1 MSKKPQY
8 DPAEIRFPDQHIVE
22 SPLVPEM
29 ERSYIEYAMS
39 VIVGRALPDVR
50 DGLKPVHRRILYA
63 MYEDNLTSDKPFK
76 KSATCVGDV
85 LGRYHPHGDAS
96 VYDALVRLAQDFSM
110 RYTLVDGHGN
120 FGSVDG
126 DPPAAYRYTEARL
139 SKISNEMLRDIEKD
153 TVDWDPNFDES
164 RKEPRV
170 LPCRFPNLLVNG
182 SSGIAVGM
190 ATNIP
195 PHNLREVIGAC
206 ICVLD
211 DPNATLSDLMEHV
224 KGPDF
229 PTKGI
234 IMGRS
239 GIRAAYATG
248 RGRLMVRARH
258 EFEEFGNGRTR
269 IIFTELPYQVNK
281 RMLIKAIAD
290 QVEDKR
296 IEGISDIRDE
306 SDRNGMRM
314 VIELKRDANPQVVLN
329 RLFAQTQLQTTF
341 AINMLAL
348 VENQRQPKILS
359 LRHIIDEYLK
369 FQEEIIVRRTRYDLK
384 KAEERAHLLEGL
396 LIAQDNIDEV
406 IHIIR
411 SSYDN
416 AKENLMTRFG
426 LDDVQAQAILDMRLK
441 ALQGLDREKL
451 QTEYKELEEKI
462 AYFLRILND
471 ENLVKSILKEELT
484 AIADKYGDDRK
495 TEIQDVED
503 ELDIEDL
510 IEEEQCVFTLTENGY
525 IKRTPVSEYAAQSKG
540 GMGKKGITTRE
551 EDTVVDVFTAS
562 THDYILFFTDTGKV
576 YRKKGYQIPESG
588 KTAKGT
594 NIVNILQVETGER
607 VQAMLHFREQS
618 EDELYL
624 FMTTRNGTVKR
635 LEVSALKNLR
645 NNGIRALTLDEGDEL
660 ISVVETRGH
669 DRMLIATHDGQ
680 AVCFDETDVR
690 AMGRIAVGVRGIRLR
705 DGDYVVGAARA
716 DADKTVLSITERGF
730 GKRTPVEEYRITN
743 RGGLGIRNYMVTEK
757 TGPIVGIKVV
767 DGTEDLLLVTAA
779 GILIRT
785 PVENIRVAGRAT
797 QGVIVMRF
805 KEEGDR
811 VISLALAT
819 RRRLTRRRRRY
830 EQRAAGSHGAPDP
843 LAVLYQDAVPQR
855 GSQDAVRVQQGGV

>member
-8 DPAEIRFPDQHIVE
+8 DPEEIRYPDQHIVE

-29 ERSYIEYAMS
+29 ENSYIEYAMS

-110 RYTLVDGHGN
+110 RYMLVDGHGN

-211 DPNATLSDLMEHV
+211 NPDATLGDLMEHV

-258 EFEEFGNGRTR
+258 EFEEFGSGRTR
-269 IIFTELPYQVNK
+269 IIITELPYQVNK

-296 IEGISDIRDE
+296 LEGISDIRDE
-306 SDRNGMRM
+306 SDRNGMRI

-369 FQEEIIVRRTRYDLK
+369 FQEEIIIRRTRFDLK
-384 KAEERAHLLEGL
+384 KAQERAHLLEGL

-406 IHIIR
+406 IKIIR

-416 AKENLMTRFG
+416 AKENLMQRFG

-462 AYFLRILND
+462 AYFLRILSD
-471 ENLVKSILKEELT
+471 EGLVKSILKEELT
-484 AIADKYGDDRK
+484 AIADKFGDDRK

-588 KTAKGT
+588 KAAKGV
-594 NIVNILQVETGER
+594 NIVNIIQVETGER
-607 VQAMLHFREQS
+607 VQAMLHFRETGD
-618 EDELYL
+618 EELYL

-660 ISVVETRGH
+660 ISVTETRGH

-690 AMGRIAVGVRGIRLR
+690 AMGRTAVGVRGIRLR
-705 DGDYVVGAARA
+705 EGDYVIGAARA
-716 DADKTVLSITERGF
+716 DADKTVLSITENGY
-730 GKRTPVEEYRITN
+730 GKRTPIEEYRITN
-743 RGGLGIRNYMVTEK
+743 RGGMGIRNYMVTDK
-757 TGPIVGIKVV
+757 TGPVVGMKVV

-811 VISLALAT
+811 VISLALADPEEK
-819 RRRLTRRRRRY
+819 
-830 EQRAAGSHGAPDP
+830 EQPAPEEAP
-843 LAVLYQDAVPQR
+843 L
-855 GSQDAVRVQQGGV
+855 

>member
-8 DPAEIRFPDQHIVE
+8 DPEEIRFPDQHIVE

-29 ERSYIEYAMS
+29 ENSYIEYAMS

-110 RYTLVDGHGN
+110 RYMLVDGHGN

-211 DPNATLSDLMEHV
+211 NPDATLSDLMEHV

-258 EFEEFGNGRTR
+258 EFEEFNNGRTR
-269 IIFTELPYQVNK
+269 IIITELPYQVNK

-296 IEGISDIRDE
+296 LEGISDIRDE

-369 FQEEIIVRRTRYDLK
+369 FQEEIIIRRTRFDLK
-384 KAEERAHLLEGL
+384 KAQERAHLLEGL

-406 IHIIR
+406 IKIIH

-416 AKENLMTRFG
+416 AKENLMKRFG

-462 AYFLRILND
+462 AYFLRILSD
-471 ENLVKSILKEELT
+471 EGLVKSILKEELT
-484 AIADKYGDDRK
+484 AIADKFGDDRK

-588 KTAKGT
+588 KAAKGV
-594 NIVNILQVETGER
+594 NIVNIIQVETGER
-607 VQAMLHFREQS
+607 VQAMLHFRETGD
-618 EDELYL
+618 EELYL

-645 NNGIRALTLDEGDEL
+645 NNGIRALTLDEGDQL
-660 ISVVETRGH
+660 ISVTETRGH

-690 AMGRIAVGVRGIRLR
+690 AMGRTAVGVRGIRLR
-705 DGDYVVGAARA
+705 EGDYVIGAARA
-716 DADKTVLSITERGF
+716 DAGKTVLSITENGY
-730 GKRTPVEEYRITN
+730 GKRTPIEEYRITN
-743 RGGLGIRNYMVTEK
+743 RGGMGIRNYMVTDK
-757 TGPIVGIKVV
+757 TGPVVGMKVV

-811 VISLALAT
+811 VISLALADPEEK
-819 RRRLTRRRRRY
+819 
-830 EQRAAGSHGAPDP
+830 EQPASEEAP
-843 LAVLYQDAVPQR
+843 L
-855 GSQDAVRVQQGGV
+855 

>member
-8 DPAEIRFPDQHIVE
+8 DPEEIRYPDQHIVE

-29 ERSYIEYAMS
+29 ENSYIEYAMS

-110 RYTLVDGHGN
+110 RYMLVDGHGN

-211 DPNATLSDLMEHV
+211 NPDATLGDLMEHV

-258 EFEEFGNGRTR
+258 EFEEFGSGRTR
-269 IIFTELPYQVNK
+269 IIITELPYQVNK

-296 IEGISDIRDE
+296 LEGISDIRDE
-306 SDRNGMRM
+306 SDRNGMRI

-369 FQEEIIVRRTRYDLK
+369 FQEEIIIRRTRFDLK
-384 KAEERAHLLEGL
+384 KAQERAHLLEGL

-406 IHIIR
+406 IKIIR

-416 AKENLMTRFG
+416 AKENLMQRFG

-462 AYFLRILND
+462 AYFLRILSD
-471 ENLVKSILKEELT
+471 EGLVKSILKEELT
-484 AIADKYGDDRK
+484 AIADKFGDERR

-503 ELDIEDL
+503 EIDIEDL

-588 KTAKGT
+588 KAAKGV
-594 NIVNILQVETGER
+594 NIVNIIQVETGER
-607 VQAMLHFREQS
+607 VQAMLHFRETGD
-618 EDELYL
+618 EELYL

-645 NNGIRALTLDEGDEL
+645 NNGIRALTLDEGDQL
-660 ISVVETRGH
+660 ISVTETRGH
-669 DRMLIATHDGQ
+669 DRVLIATHDGQ

-690 AMGRIAVGVRGIRLR
+690 AMGRTAVGVRGIRLR
-705 DGDYVVGAARA
+705 EGDYVIGAARA
-716 DADKTVLSITERGF
+716 DADKTVLSITENGY
-730 GKRTPVEEYRITN
+730 GKRTPIEEYRITN
-743 RGGLGIRNYMVTEK
+743 RGGMGIRNYMVTDK
-757 TGPIVGIKVV
+757 TGPVVGMKVV

-811 VISLALAT
+811 VISLALADPEEK
-819 RRRLTRRRRRY
+819 
-830 EQRAAGSHGAPDP
+830 EQPAPEEAP
-843 LAVLYQDAVPQR
+843 L
-855 GSQDAVRVQQGGV
+855 

>member
-8 DPAEIRFPDQHIVE
+8 DPEEIRFPDQHIVE

-29 ERSYIEYAMS
+29 ENSYIEYAMS

-110 RYTLVDGHGN
+110 RYMLVDGHGN

-211 DPNATLSDLMEHV
+211 NPDATLSDLMEHV

-258 EFEEFGNGRTR
+258 EFEEFNNGRTR
-269 IIFTELPYQVNK
+269 IIITELPYQVNK

-296 IEGISDIRDE
+296 LEGISDIRDE

-369 FQEEIIVRRTRYDLK
+369 FQEEIIIRRTRFDLK
-384 KAEERAHLLEGL
+384 KAQERAHLLEGL

-406 IHIIR
+406 IKIIR

-416 AKENLMTRFG
+416 AKENLMQRFG

-462 AYFLRILND
+462 AYFLRILSD
-471 ENLVKSILKEELT
+471 EGLVKSILKEELT
-484 AIADKYGDDRK
+484 AIADKFGDDRK

-588 KTAKGT
+588 KAAKGV
-594 NIVNILQVETGER
+594 NIVNIIQVETGER
-607 VQAMLHFREQS
+607 VQAMLHFRETGD
-618 EDELYL
+618 EELYL

-660 ISVVETRGH
+660 ISVTETRGH

-690 AMGRIAVGVRGIRLR
+690 AMGRTAVGVRGIRLR
-705 DGDYVVGAARA
+705 EGDYVIGAARA
-716 DADKTVLSITERGF
+716 DADKTVLSITENGY
-730 GKRTPVEEYRITN
+730 GKRTPIEEYRITN
-743 RGGLGIRNYMVTEK
+743 RGGMGIRNYMVTDK
-757 TGPIVGIKVV
+757 TGPVVGMKVV

-811 VISLALAT
+811 VISLALADPEEK
-819 RRRLTRRRRRY
+819 
-830 EQRAAGSHGAPDP
+830 EQPAPEEAP
-843 LAVLYQDAVPQR
+843 L
-855 GSQDAVRVQQGGV
+855 

>member
-8 DPAEIRFPDQHIVE
+8 DPEEIRYPDQHIVE

-29 ERSYIEYAMS
+29 ENSYIEYAMS

-63 MYEDNLTSDKPFK
+63 MYEDNLTSDRPFK

-96 VYDALVRLAQDFSM
+96 VDDALVRLAQDFSM
-110 RYTLVDGHGN
+110 RYMLVDGHGN

-211 DPNATLSDLMEHV
+211 NPDATLSDLMEHV

-229 PTKGI
+229 PTRGI

-258 EFEEFGNGRTR
+258 EFEEFNNGRTR
-269 IIFTELPYQVNK
+269 IVITELPYQVNK

-296 IEGISDIRDE
+296 LEGISDIRDE

-314 VIELKRDANPQVVLN
+314 VIELKRDANAQVVLN

-369 FQEEIIVRRTRYDLK
+369 FQEEIIVRRTRFDLK
-384 KAEERAHLLEGL
+384 KAQERAHLLEGL
-396 LIAQDNIDEV
+396 LVAQDNIDEV
-406 IHIIR
+406 IRIIR

-416 AKENLMTRFG
+416 AKENLMSRFG
-426 LDDVQAQAILDMRLK
+426 LDDVQAQAILDMQLK
-441 ALQGLDREKL
+441 RLQGLDREKL

-462 AYFLRILND
+462 AYFLRVLSD
-471 ENLVKSILKEELT
+471 EGLVKSILKEELT
-484 AIADKYGDDRK
+484 AIADKFGDDRK

-540 GMGKKGITTRE
+540 GMGKKGITTRD

-588 KTAKGT
+588 KAAKGV
-594 NIVNILQVETGER
+594 NIVNIIQVETGER
-607 VQAMLHFREQS
+607 VQAMLHFRETGD
-618 EDELYL
+618 EELYL
-624 FMTTRNGTVKR
+624 FMTTRDGTVKR

-645 NNGIRALTLDEGDEL
+645 NNGIRALTLDEGDQL

-669 DRMLIATHDGQ
+669 DRVLIATHDGQ

-690 AMGRIAVGVRGIRLR
+690 AMGRVAVGVRGIRLR
-705 DGDYVVGAARA
+705 EGDYVIGAARA
-716 DADKTVLSITERGF
+716 DQGKTVLSITENGY
-730 GKRTPVEEYRITN
+730 GKRTPIEEYRVTG
-743 RGGLGIRNYMVTEK
+743 RGGLGVKNYMVTDK
-757 TGPIVGIKVV
+757 TGDVVGMKVV

-811 VISLALAT
+811 VISLALA
-819 RRRLTRRRRRY
+819 
-830 EQRAAGSHGAPDP
+830 DP
-843 LAVLYQDAVPQR
+843 EEKQPEPEEASL
-855 GSQDAVRVQQGGV
+855 

>member
-8 DPAEIRFPDQHIVE
+8 DPEEIRYPDQHIVE

-29 ERSYIEYAMS
+29 ENSYIEYAMS

-63 MYEDNLTSDKPFK
+63 MYEDNLTSDRPFK

-110 RYTLVDGHGN
+110 RYMLVDGHGN

-211 DPNATLSDLMEHV
+211 NPDATLSDLMEHV

-229 PTKGI
+229 PTRGI

-248 RGRLMVRARH
+248 RGRLVVRARH
-258 EFEEFGNGRTR
+258 EFEEFNNGRTR
-269 IIFTELPYQVNK
+269 IVITELPYQVNK

-296 IEGISDIRDE
+296 LEGISDIRDE

-369 FQEEIIVRRTRYDLK
+369 FQEEIIVRRTRFDLK
-384 KAEERAHLLEGL
+384 KAQERAHLLEGL
-396 LIAQDNIDEV
+396 LVAQDNIDEV
-406 IHIIR
+406 IRIIR

-416 AKENLMTRFG
+416 AKENLMSRFG
-426 LDDVQAQAILDMRLK
+426 LDDVQAQAILDMQLK
-441 ALQGLDREKL
+441 RLQGLDREKL

-462 AYFLRILND
+462 AYFLRVLSD
-471 ENLVKSILKEELT
+471 EGLVKSILKEELT
-484 AIADKYGDDRK
+484 AIADKFGDDRK

-510 IEEEQCVFTLTENGY
+510 LEEEQCVFTLTENGY

-540 GMGKKGITTRE
+540 GMGKKGITTRD

-588 KTAKGT
+588 KAAKGV
-594 NIVNILQVETGER
+594 NIVNIIQVETGER
-607 VQAMLHFREQS
+607 VQAMLHFRETGD
-618 EDELYL
+618 EELYL
-624 FMTTRNGTVKR
+624 FMTTRDGTVKR

-645 NNGIRALTLDEGDEL
+645 NNGIRALTLDEGDQL

-669 DRMLIATHDGQ
+669 DRVLIATHDGQ

-690 AMGRIAVGVRGIRLR
+690 AMGRVAVGVRGIRLR
-705 DGDYVVGAARA
+705 EGDYVIGAARA
-716 DADKTVLSITERGF
+716 DEGKTVLSITENGY
-730 GKRTPVEEYRITN
+730 GKRTPIEEYRVTG
-743 RGGLGIRNYMVTEK
+743 RGGLGVKNYMVTDK
-757 TGPIVGIKVV
+757 TGDVVGMKVV
-767 DGTEDLLLVTAA
+767 DDTEDLLLVTAA

-811 VISLALAT
+811 VISLALA
-819 RRRLTRRRRRY
+819 
-830 EQRAAGSHGAPDP
+830 DP
-843 LAVLYQDAVPQR
+843 EEKQPEPEEASL
-855 GSQDAVRVQQGGV
+855 

>member
-8 DPAEIRFPDQHIVE
+8 DPEEIRYPQQHIVE

-29 ERSYIEYAMS
+29 EKSYIEYAMS

-63 MYEDNLTSDKPFK
+63 MYEDNLTSDRPFK

-110 RYTLVDGHGN
+110 RYMLVDGHGN

-126 DPPAAYRYTEARL
+126 DPAAAYRYTEARL

-164 RKEPRV
+164 RREPRV
-170 LPCRFPNLLVNG
+170 LPARFPNLLVNG

-211 DPNATLSDLMEHV
+211 DPNATLGDLMEHI

-248 RGRLMVRARH
+248 RGRLVVRARH
-258 EFEEFGNGRTR
+258 EFEEFGKDRTR
-269 IIFTELPYQVNK
+269 IVITELPYQVNK
-281 RMLIKAIAD
+281 RMLIKNIAE

-296 IEGISDIRDE
+296 LEGISDIRDE
-306 SDRNGMRM
+306 SDRNGMRI
-314 VIELKRDANPQVVLN
+314 VIELKRDANSQVVLN
-329 RLFAQTQLQTTF
+329 RLFAQSQLQTTF

-348 VENQRQPKILS
+348 VDNQRQPKILS
-359 LRHIIDEYLK
+359 LRHIIDEYLT
-369 FQEEIIVRRTRYDLK
+369 FQEEIIIRRTKFDLN
-384 KAEERAHLLEGL
+384 KALERAHLLEGL

-406 IHIIR
+406 IKIIR
-411 SSYDN
+411 ESYDD
-416 AKENLMTRFG
+416 ARENLMRRFG
-426 LDDVQAQAILDMRLK
+426 LDQVQAQAILDMRLK

-451 QTEYKELEEKI
+451 QKEYDDLEEKI
-462 AYFLRILND
+462 AYFRRVLSD
-471 ENLVKSILKEELT
+471 DALVRQILKEELS
-484 AIADKYGDDRK
+484 ALAEKFGDERK

-503 ELDIEDL
+503 EIDIEDL
-510 IEEEQCVFTLTENGY
+510 IEEEQCVFTLTKAGY

-540 GMGKKGITTRE
+540 GMGKKGMSTRE
-551 EDTVVDVFTAS
+551 EDEVVSVFTAS

-588 KTAKGT
+588 KTAKGI
-594 NIVNILQVETGER
+594 NMVNIIQVETGEK
-607 VQAMLHFREQS
+607 VQAMLHFRETG
-618 EDELYL
+618 DEQLYL

-635 LEVSALKNLR
+635 LAVEQLKNIR
-645 NNGIRALTLDEGDEL
+645 QSGIRALTLDEGDQL
-660 ISVVETRGH
+660 ISAKETDGNQ
-669 DRMLIATHDGQ
+669 DILIATHDGQ
-680 AVCFDETDVR
+680 AVRFHETDVR
-690 AMGRIAVGVRGIRLR
+690 PMGRTAVGVRGIRLR
-705 DGDYVVGAARA
+705 EGDYVVGASKAEPG
-716 DADKTVLSITERGF
+716 KTVLSITEKGY
-730 GKRTPVEEYRITN
+730 GKRTPVEEYRITS

-767 DGTEDLLLVTAA
+767 DGSEDLLLVTES

-785 PVENIRVAGRAT
+785 PVQNIRTAGRAT

-805 KEEGDR
+805 KTEGDR
-811 VISLALAT
+811 VISMALADPE
-819 RRRLTRRRRRY
+819 
-830 EQRAAGSHGAPDP
+830 EQAAPAEE
-843 LAVLYQDAVPQR
+843 
-855 GSQDAVRVQQGGV
+855 

>member
-8 DPAEIRFPDQHIVE
+8 DPEEIRFPDQHIVE

-29 ERSYIEYAMS
+29 ENSYIEYAMS

-63 MYEDNLTSDKPFK
+63 MYEDNLTSDRPFK

-110 RYTLVDGHGN
+110 RYTLVEGHGN

-211 DPNATLSDLMEHV
+211 NPDATLSDLMEHV

-258 EFEEFGNGRTR
+258 EFEEFGSGRTR
-269 IIFTELPYQVNK
+269 IVITELPYQVNK
-281 RMLIKAIAD
+281 RMLIKSIAD

-359 LRHIIDEYLK
+359 LRHIIDEYLR
-369 FQEEIIVRRTRYDLK
+369 FQEEIIVRRTRFDLK
-384 KAEERAHLLEGL
+384 KAQERAHLLEGL
-396 LIAQDNIDEV
+396 LVAQDNIDEV
-406 IHIIR
+406 IRIIR

-451 QTEYKELEEKI
+451 QAEYQELEERI
-462 AYFLRILND
+462 AYFNRILSD
-471 ENLVKSILKEELT
+471 ESLVKSILKEELT
-484 AIADKYGDDRK
+484 AIADKYGDERK

-503 ELDIEDL
+503 EIDIEDL
-510 IEEEQCVFTLTENGY
+510 IEEEQCVYTLTRNGY
-525 IKRTPVSEYAAQSKG
+525 IKRTPASEYAAQSKG
-540 GMGKKGITTRE
+540 GMGKKGITTRD
-551 EDTVVDVFTAS
+551 EDYVCDVFTAS
-562 THDYILFFTDTGKV
+562 THDFIMFFTDTGKV

-588 KTAKGT
+588 KAAKGT
-594 NIVNILQVETGER
+594 ALVNILQIETDER
-607 VQAMLHFREQS
+607 VQAMIHYRPS
-618 EDELYL
+618 EETDDSHLQLTMVTE
-624 FMTTRNGTVKR
+624 NGTVKR
-635 LEVSALKNLR
+635 VAVSAFRNLR
-645 NNGIRALTLDEGDEL
+645 QNGIRALRLDEGDRL
-660 ISVVETRGH
+660 VSVLETDGQSRV
-669 DRMLIATHDGQ
+669 LIATYDGM
-680 AVCFDETDVR
+680 AVCFDENDVR
-690 AMGRIAVGVRGIRLR
+690 SMGREAVGVRGIRLR
-705 DGDYVVGAARA
+705 EGDRVVGAARA
-716 DADKTVLSITERGF
+716 VDGCQVLSITERGF
-730 GKRTPVEEYRITN
+730 GKQTPVEEYRVTN
-743 RGGLGIRNYMVTEK
+743 RGGIGIKNYMVTDK
-757 TGPIVGIKVV
+757 TGGVVGMKVV
-767 DGTEDLLLVTAA
+767 DGSEDILLITQSGIMLRTA
-779 GILIRT
+779 
-785 PVENIRVAGRAT
+785 VENIRSAGRAT

-811 VISLALAT
+811 VIAMALT
-819 RRRLTRRRRRY
+819 DK
-830 EQRAAGSHGAPDP
+830 EEEE
-843 LAVLYQDAVPQR
+843 
-855 GSQDAVRVQQGGV
+855 

>member
-8 DPAEIRFPDQHIVE
+8 DPEEIRYPNQIIVN

-29 ERSYIEYAMS
+29 EKSYIEYAMS
-39 VIVGRALPDVR
+39 VIKSRALPDVR

-63 MYEDNLTSDKPFK
+63 MYEDGLTADKPFK

-85 LGRYHPHGDAS
+85 LGRYHPHGDQS

-110 RYTLVDGHGN
+110 RYPLVDGHGN
-120 FGSVDG
+120 FGSIDG
-126 DPPAAYRYTEARL
+126 DPPAAYRYTEARMSKL
-139 SKISNEMLRDIEKD
+139 SDEMLRDIEKE
-153 TVDWDPNFDES
+153 TVDWDPNFDETK
-164 RKEPRV
+164 KEPRV
-170 LPCRFPNLLVNG
+170 LPSRFPNLLVNG

-195 PHNLREVIGAC
+195 PHNLTEVINAV

-211 DPNATLSDLMEHV
+211 DPEATLSDLMEHI

-229 PTKGI
+229 PTRGI

-248 RGRLMVRARH
+248 RGRIVVRARH
-258 EFEEFGNGRTR
+258 EFEEFGKDLTR
-269 IIFTELPYQVNK
+269 IIITEIPYQVNK
-281 RMLIKAIAD
+281 RQLIKSMAD

-296 IEGISDIRDE
+296 LEGISDIRDE
-306 SDRNGMRM
+306 SDRNGMRI

-348 VENQRQPKILS
+348 VNDQSQPKILS
-359 LRHIIDEYLK
+359 LRHILDEYIA
-369 FQEEIIVRRTRYDLK
+369 FQEEIIIRRTRYDLK
-384 KAEERAHLLEGL
+384 KAQERSHLLEGL

-406 IHIIR
+406 IKIIR

-416 AKENLMTRFG
+416 AKDNLMSRFG

-451 QTEYKELEEKI
+451 EAEYQELQERI
-462 AYFLRILND
+462 AYFNRLLSDEGLLRQVLKD
-471 ENLVKSILKEELT
+471 ELS
-484 AIADKYGDDRK
+484 AIRDRFGDERV

-503 ELDIEDL
+503 EIDIEDL
-510 IEEEQCVFTLTENGY
+510 IEEEQCVFTLTQAGY
-525 IKRTPVSEYAAQSKG
+525 IKRTPVSEYTVQSKG

-551 EDTVVDVFTAS
+551 EDCVADVFTAS
-562 THDYILFFTDTGKV
+562 THDYLFFFTDTGKV

-594 NIVNILQVETGER
+594 NIVNILQVEQGER
-607 VQAMLHFREQS
+607 VQTMIHTREL
-618 EDELYL
+618 ENENL
-624 FMTTRNGTVKR
+624 FLTMVTRNGTVKR
-635 LEVSALKNLR
+635 LPVTALKNIR
-645 NNGIRALTLDEGDEL
+645 ASGIRALRLDEGDAL
-660 ISVVETRGH
+660 ISVRETDGTKNI
-669 DRMLIATHDGQ
+669 LIATHDGM
-680 AVCFDETDVR
+680 AVCFDENDVR
-690 AMGRIAVGVRGIRLR
+690 PMGRDAVGVRGIRLR
-705 DGDYVVGAARA
+705 EGDYVVGAARA
-716 DADKTVLSITERGF
+716 AAGKAVLTITEKGY

-743 RGGLGIRNYMVTEK
+743 RGGIGIKNYMVTEK
-757 TGPIVGIKVV
+757 TGGIVGIKVV
-767 DGTEDLLLVTAA
+767 DGSEDLLLVTQS

-785 PVENIRVAGRAT
+785 PVDTIRMTGRAT

-811 VISLALAT
+811 VISLALADRDEESHSET
-819 RRRLTRRRRRY
+819 GG
-830 EQRAAGSHGAPDP
+830 AGADTPAPEESAP
-843 LAVLYQDAVPQR
+843 AQEPET
-855 GSQDAVRVQQGGV
+855 

>member
-8 DPAEIRFPDQHIVE
+8 DPEEIRFPDQHIVE

-29 ERSYIEYAMS
+29 ENSYIEYAMS

-110 RYTLVDGHGN
+110 RYMLVDGHGN

-153 TVDWDPNFDES
+153 TVDWDPNFDET

-211 DPNATLSDLMEHV
+211 DPEATLSDLMEHV

-229 PTKGI
+229 PTRGI

-258 EFEEFGNGRTR
+258 EFEEFNNGRTR
-269 IIFTELPYQVNK
+269 IVITELPYQVNK

-306 SDRNGMRM
+306 SDRNGMRV

-369 FQEEIIVRRTRYDLK
+369 FQEEIIVRRTRFDLK
-384 KAEERAHLLEGL
+384 KAQERAHLLEGL
-396 LIAQDNIDEV
+396 LVAQDNIDEV
-406 IHIIR
+406 IKIIR
-411 SSYDN
+411 TSYDN
-416 AKENLMTRFG
+416 AKENLMARFG

-451 QTEYKELEEKI
+451 QAEYKELEERI
-462 AYFLRILND
+462 AYFLHILSD
-471 ENLVKSILKEELT
+471 ESMVKSILKEELT
-484 AIADKYGDDRK
+484 AIAEKYGDERK

-588 KTAKGT
+588 KAAKGV
-594 NIVNILQVETGER
+594 NIVNIIQVETGEK
-607 VQAMLHFREQS
+607 VQAMLHFRETG
-618 EDELYL
+618 DEQLYL

-645 NNGIRALTLDEGDEL
+645 NNGIRALTLDEGDQL

-669 DRMLIATHDGQ
+669 DRVFIATHDGQ
-680 AVCFDETDVR
+680 AVCFDEDDVR
-690 AMGRIAVGVRGIRLR
+690 AMGRTAVGVRGIRLR
-705 DGDYVVGAARA
+705 EGDFVIGAARA
-716 DADKTVLSITERGF
+716 DEGKTVLSITENGY
-730 GKRTPVEEYRITN
+730 GKRTPIEEYRITN
-743 RGGLGIRNYMVTEK
+743 RGGMGIRNYMVTDK
-757 TGPIVGIKVV
+757 TGAVVGMKVV

-811 VISLALAT
+811 VISLALADPEEK
-819 RRRLTRRRRRY
+819 
-830 EQRAAGSHGAPDP
+830 EQPAPEEAP
-843 LAVLYQDAVPQR
+843 L
-855 GSQDAVRVQQGGV
+855 

>member
-8 DPAEIRFPDQHIVE
+8 DPEEIRFPDQHIVE

-29 ERSYIEYAMS
+29 ENSYIEYAMS

-63 MYEDNLTSDKPFK
+63 MYEDNLTSDRPFK

-110 RYTLVDGHGN
+110 RYTLVEGHGN

-164 RKEPRV
+164 RKEPRA

-211 DPNATLSDLMEHV
+211 NPEATLSDLMEHV

-269 IIFTELPYQVNK
+269 IVITELPYQVNK
-281 RMLIKAIAD
+281 RMLIKSIAD

-359 LRHIIDEYLK
+359 LRHIIDEYLR
-369 FQEEIIVRRTRYDLK
+369 FQEEIIVRRTRFDLK
-384 KAEERAHLLEGL
+384 KAQERAHLLEGL
-396 LIAQDNIDEV
+396 LVAQDNIDEV
-406 IHIIR
+406 IRIIR

-451 QTEYKELEEKI
+451 QAEYQELEERI
-462 AYFLRILND
+462 AYFNRILSD
-471 ENLVKSILKEELT
+471 ESLVKSILKEELT
-484 AIADKYGDDRK
+484 AIADKYGDERK

-503 ELDIEDL
+503 EIDIEDL
-510 IEEEQCVFTLTENGY
+510 IEEEQCVYTLTRNGY
-525 IKRTPVSEYAAQSKG
+525 IKRTPASEYAAQSKG
-540 GMGKKGITTRE
+540 GMGKKGITTRD
-551 EDTVVDVFTAS
+551 EDYVCDVFTAS
-562 THDYILFFTDTGKV
+562 THDFILFFTDTGKV

-588 KTAKGT
+588 KAAKGT
-594 NIVNILQVETGER
+594 ALVNILQIETDER
-607 VQAMLHFREQS
+607 VQAMIHYRPNE
-618 EDELYL
+618 ETDESSLQL
-624 FMTTRNGTVKR
+624 TMVTENGTVKR
-635 LEVSALKNLR
+635 VAVSAFRNLR
-645 NNGIRALTLDEGDEL
+645 QNGIRALRLDEGDRL
-660 ISVVETRGH
+660 VSVLQTDGRSNI
-669 DRMLIATHDGQ
+669 LIATYDGM
-680 AVCFDETDVR
+680 AVCFDENDVR
-690 AMGRIAVGVRGIRLR
+690 SMGRDAVGVRGIRLR
-705 DGDYVVGAARA
+705 EGDRVIGAACA
-716 DADKTVLSITERGF
+716 VAGCQVLSITEHGF
-730 GKRTPVEEYRITN
+730 GKQTPVEEYRITN
-743 RGGLGIRNYMVTEK
+743 RGGIGIKNYMVTDK
-757 TGPIVGIKVV
+757 TGGVVGMKVV
-767 DGTEDLLLVTAA
+767 DGSEDLLLVTQS
-779 GILIRT
+779 GIMLRT
-785 PVENIRVAGRAT
+785 AVENIRSAGRAT

-811 VISLALAT
+811 VIAMALT
-819 RRRLTRRRRRY
+819 
-830 EQRAAGSHGAPDP
+830 EKEEEE
-843 LAVLYQDAVPQR
+843 
-855 GSQDAVRVQQGGV
+855 

>member
-8 DPAEIRFPDQHIVE
+8 DPEEIRYPDQHIVE

-29 ERSYIEYAMS
+29 ENSYIEYAMS

-63 MYEDNLTSDKPFK
+63 MYEDNLTSDRPFK

-110 RYTLVDGHGN
+110 RYMLVDGHGN

-126 DPPAAYRYTEARL
+126 DPPAAYRYTEASL

-211 DPNATLSDLMEHV
+211 NPDATLSDLMEHV

-229 PTKGI
+229 PTRGI

-258 EFEEFGNGRTR
+258 EFEEFNNGRTR
-269 IIFTELPYQVNK
+269 IVITELPYQVNK

-296 IEGISDIRDE
+296 LEGISDIRDE

-369 FQEEIIVRRTRYDLK
+369 FQEEIIVRRTRFDLK
-384 KAEERAHLLEGL
+384 KAQERAHLLEGL
-396 LIAQDNIDEV
+396 LVAQDNIDEV
-406 IHIIR
+406 IRIIR

-416 AKENLMTRFG
+416 AKENLMSRFG
-426 LDDVQAQAILDMRLK
+426 LVDVQAQAILDMQLK
-441 ALQGLDREKL
+441 RLQGLDREKL

-462 AYFLRILND
+462 AYFLRVLSD
-471 ENLVKSILKEELT
+471 EGLVKSILKEELT
-484 AIADKYGDDRK
+484 AIADKFGDDRK

-540 GMGKKGITTRE
+540 GMGKKGITTRD

-588 KTAKGT
+588 KAAKGV
-594 NIVNILQVETGER
+594 NIVNIIQVETGER
-607 VQAMLHFREQS
+607 VQAMLHFRETGD
-618 EDELYL
+618 EELYL
-624 FMTTRNGTVKR
+624 FMTTRDGTVKR

-645 NNGIRALTLDEGDEL
+645 NNGIRALTLDEGDQL

-669 DRMLIATHDGQ
+669 DRVLIATHDGQ

-690 AMGRIAVGVRGIRLR
+690 AMGRVAVGVRGIRLR
-705 DGDYVVGAARA
+705 EGDYVIGAARA
-716 DADKTVLSITERGF
+716 DQGKTVLSITENGY
-730 GKRTPVEEYRITN
+730 GKRTPIEEYRVTG
-743 RGGLGIRNYMVTEK
+743 RGGLGVKNYMVTDK
-757 TGPIVGIKVV
+757 TGDVVGMKVV

-811 VISLALAT
+811 VISLALA
-819 RRRLTRRRRRY
+819 
-830 EQRAAGSHGAPDP
+830 DP
-843 LAVLYQDAVPQR
+843 EEKQPEPEEASL
-855 GSQDAVRVQQGGV
+855 